1 MSKIRG
7 KAAAGMPTP
16 VSSTCS
22 SDRKS
27 TRLNSSHGY
36 ISYAVFCLKKND
48 PRFGVILH
56 ARFPDEIAV
65 HRIDGVGV
73 RVKVA
78 KIDCNASAQFAN
90 TDGRAH
96 RRFGF
101 ERPVDATRRCT

>member
-1 MSKIRG
+1 MEDGGAR
-7 KAAAGMPTP
+7 
-16 VSSTCS
+16 
-22 SDRKS
+22 
-27 TRLNSSHGY
+27 
-36 ISYAVFCLKKND
+36 D